1 MVNSPAP
8 KKARLLGIRNS
19 VPNPPKGSGYNVLNL
34 EIDGEPA
41 IALQPVEEWK
51 KPEKIELLFG
61 SDVILSKNVFGKLR
75 VHENMQKEVF
85 EELNSFKKDLKN
97 LSETDEI
104 LAMGIEESNKG
115 IGRNSEKLQE
125 LKNFIL
131 EILNRVSAIE
141 KSVILTDKDLFDLK
155 QVLLYQANHAIPTD

>member
-1 MVNSPAP
+1 MVNLPSL

-41 IALQPVEEWK
+41 IALQPFEEWK

-75 VHENMQKEVF
+75 VHENMQKEIF
-85 EELNSFKKDLKN
+85 DELNSIKKN
-97 LSETDEI
+97 LQDSDEI
-104 LAMGIEESNKG
+104 LAMGIEANNRILKD
-115 IGRNSEKLQE
+115 
-125 LKNFIL
+125 LKNFVL
-131 EILNRVSAIE
+131 EILNRVDAVE
-141 KSVILTDKDLFDLK
+141 KSIILTDNDLDKLRK
-155 QVLLYQANHAIPTD
+155 VLIFPENYPNAIPTD